1 MDFNKVAGIIS
12 IIIGLLFI
20 AFPMLSSTVI
30 SIIIG
35 IGLVLLG
42 ISAFTTSFAMRKGS
56 HRIFSIMG
64 VFIALVLLILG
75 LLFIFY
81 VDIVSFLVGVQFYLI
96 GFILILFALSG
107 LISRPN
113 KKSTAISVLILI
125 LGIVSIALAAFSIAE
140 PAIIATIIGAVLIIE
155 GVFLIIM
162 D

>member
-1 MDFNKVAGIIS
+1 MDFGKVGGIIS

-35 IGLVLLG
+35 LGLVLLG
-42 ISAFTTSFAMRKGS
+42 LSAFVTSFAMRKGS
-56 HRIFSIMG
+56 NGIFSIMG
-64 VFIALVLLILG
+64 IFIGLVLIILG

-113 KKSTAISVLILI
+113 TKSTLISVLIFI

-140 PAIIATIIGAVLIIE
+140 PAVIATIIGVVLIIV
-155 GVFLIIM
+155 GVFLIIK